1 MKYLRKYNESKEER
15 LDHDYI
21 KDCFVDLIDMGFNF
35 ETELDRPDVWNYEP
49 GKIPLSIINDL
60 STRDLPHD
68 STNKRYKKIFVSSYV
83 MIDFEYPEISDKN
96 DLDEFIKYTKNIV
109 DFLLEIKASI
119 DKVKIKYPNINYSFI
134 NLENEEQIIIY
145 I

>member
-1 MKYLRKYNESKEER
+1 MKHLRKYNESKVER
-15 LDHDYI
+15 LDNDYI
-21 KDCFVDLIDMGFNF
+21 KDCFVDLIDKGFNF

-49 GKIPLSIINDL
+49 GMIPLSIINDIPG
-60 STRDLPHD
+60 R
-68 STNKRYKKIFVSSYV
+68 NKISKIFVSSYA
-83 MIDFEYPEISDKN
+83 MIDFEYPEISDRN
-96 DLDEFIKYTKNIV
+96 DLDGFIKYTEDMT

-134 NLENEEQIIIY
+134 NMENEEQIIIY

>member
-1 MKYLRKYNESKEER
+1 MKHLRKYNESKEER

-21 KDCFVDLIDMGFNF
+21 KDCFVDLIDMGFNV

-49 GKIPLSIINDL
+49 GKIPLSIINDI
-60 STRDLPHD
+60 PGK
-68 STNKRYKKIFVSSYV
+68 NKISKIFVSSYV
-83 MIDFEYPEISDKN
+83 MIDFEYPEISDRN
-96 DLDEFIKYTKNIV
+96 DLDGFIKYTKDIT

>member
-1 MKYLRKYNESKEER
+1 MKHLRKYNESKEER
-15 LDHDYI
+15 LDHNYI

-49 GKIPLSIINDL
+49 GKIPLSIINDI
-60 STRDLPHD
+60 PGE
-68 STNKRYKKIFVSSYV
+68 NKTYKKIFVSSYV
-83 MIDFEYPEISDKN
+83 MIDFEYPEISDRN
-96 DLDEFIKYTKNIV
+96 DLDGFIKYTKDIT

>member
-1 MKYLRKYNESKEER
+1 MKHLRKYNESKVER

-21 KDCFVDLIDMGFNF
+21 KDCFVDLIDKGFNF

-49 GKIPLSIINDL
+49 GKIPLSIINDIPG
-60 STRDLPHD
+60 R
-68 STNKRYKKIFVSSYV
+68 NKISKIFVSSYA
-83 MIDFEYPEISDKN
+83 MIDFEYPEISDRN
-96 DLDEFIKYTKNIV
+96 DLDGFIKYTEDMT

-134 NLENEEQIIIY
+134 NMENEEQIIIY

>member
-1 MKYLRKYNESKEER
+1 MRHLRRYNESKVER

-21 KDCFVDLIDMGFNF
+21 KDCFVDLIDKGFNF

-49 GKIPLSIINDL
+49 GMIPLSIINDIPG
-60 STRDLPHD
+60 R
-68 STNKRYKKIFVSSYV
+68 NKISKIFVSSYA
-83 MIDFEYPEISDKN
+83 MIDFEYPEISDRN
-96 DLDEFIKYTKNIV
+96 DLDGFIKYTEDMT

-134 NLENEEQIIIY
+134 NMENEEQIIIY

>member
-1 MKYLRKYNESKEER
+1 MNHLRKFNESKVER

-21 KDCFVDLIDMGFNF
+21 KDCFVDLIDKGFNF

-49 GKIPLSIINDL
+49 GKIPLSIINDIPG
-60 STRDLPHD
+60 R
-68 STNKRYKKIFVSSYV
+68 NKISKIFVSSYA
-83 MIDFEYPEISDKN
+83 MIDFEYPEISDRN
-96 DLDEFIKYTKNIV
+96 DLDGFIKYTEDMT

-134 NLENEEQIIIY
+134 NMENEEQIIIY

>member
-49 GKIPLSIINDL
+49 GKIPLSIINDI
-60 STRDLPHD
+60 PGE
-68 STNKRYKKIFVSSYV
+68 NKRYKKIFVSSYV

-134 NLENEEQIIIY
+134 NLENEELIIIY

>member
-1 MKYLRKYNESKEER
+1 MKHLRKYNESKVER

-21 KDCFVDLIDMGFNF
+21 KDCFVDLIDKGFNF

-49 GKIPLSIINDL
+49 GKIPLSIINDIPG
-60 STRDLPHD
+60 R
-68 STNKRYKKIFVSSYV
+68 NKISKIFVSSYA
-83 MIDFEYPEISDKN
+83 MIDFEYPEISDRN
-96 DLDEFIKYTKNIV
+96 DLDGFIKYTKDMT

>member
-1 MKYLRKYNESKEER
+1 MKHLRKYNESKEEI

-21 KDCFVDLIDMGFNF
+21 KDCFVDLIDMGFNVG
-35 ETELDRPDVWNYEP
+35 TELDNPNDYEP
-49 GKIPLSIINDL
+49 GKIPLSIINDI
-60 STRDLPHD
+60 PGK
-68 STNKRYKKIFVSSYV
+68 NKISKIFVSSYV
-83 MIDFEYPEISDKN
+83 MIDFEYPEISDRN
-96 DLDEFIKYTKNIV
+96 DLDGFIKYTKDMT

>member
-1 MKYLRKYNESKEER
+1 MKHLRKYNESKEER

-21 KDCFVDLIDMGFNF
+21 KDCFVDLIDKGFNF

-49 GKIPLSIINDL
+49 GMIPLSIINDIPG
-60 STRDLPHD
+60 R
-68 STNKRYKKIFVSSYV
+68 NKISKIFVSSYV
-83 MIDFEYPEISDKN
+83 MIDFEYPEISDRN
-96 DLDEFIKYTKNIV
+96 DLDGFIKYTKDMT